1 VGIVRSKI
9 YDYHIWDARKIG
21 EKIKKKMVDVVIT
34 SPPYWNL
41 KNYDVDNQIGFGQ
54 KYDEYL
60 ADLQNVFRECSNVV
74 KDTGSLWIIVD
85 TLKVDGKVK
94 TLPFD
99 LAHEI
104 EEWWKLQDIIIWH
117 KDKTLPWSSK
127 GKLRNIFEY
136 ILFFTKSSD
145 FKYHPDKVRDPDD
158 IKKWW
163 IKYPERYNPNGKMP
177 DGVWRISIPM
187 QGWGNGWVRHFC
199 PFPPALVERI
209 LLLTTDEGDVVLD
222 PFAGSGSVLAQA
234 KVMGRKPI
242 GFDLNENYK
251 KMYEEKVLPTIKER
265 WKTRRKEI
273 KELEKRREKLKVA
286 IRKLRQL
293 KYPKEVVKGGA
304 KSAIFEGI
312 GSRLN
317 TIFVIG
323 KESKD
328 HKPTPDIYFVFDSKV
343 DRKVLSSNLGLLR
356 SKPPLSLYGINPR
369 FKIYT
374 RGTVI
379 KTKKKL
385 FEPENLFLYSRG
397 TTHYYKQNITFS
409 QWAKLSNEE
418 VWEEHYKDGV
428 PPILSNI
435 GICQK
440 DTKLGA

>member
-9 YDYHIWDARKIG
+9 YDYHILDARKIG

-41 KNYDVDNQIGFGQ
+41 KNYGVDNQIGFGQ
-54 KYDEYL
+54 KKYDDYL
-60 ADLQNVFRECSNVV
+60 TDLQNIFKECSNIV
-74 KDTGSLWIIVD
+74 KDTGSLWIVVD
-85 TLKVDGKVK
+85 TVKENGKVK

-99 LAHEI
+99 LAHKI

-117 KDKTLPWSSK
+117 KDKTLPWSSR
-127 GKLRNIFEY
+127 GKFRNIFEY
-136 ILFFTKSSD
+136 ILFFTKGSN
-145 FKYHPDKVRDPDD
+145 FKYYPDKVRDPDD
-158 IKKWW
+158 LKKWW

-187 QGWGNGWVRHFC
+187 QGWGNSLVRHFC
-199 PFPPALVERI
+199 PFPPELVERI
-209 LLLTTDEGDVVLD
+209 LLLTTDVGDVVLD

-251 KMYEEKVLPTIKER
+251 KMYEEKVLPAIKER
-265 WKTRRKEI
+265 SKTRKKELKRLEKKRKE
-273 KELEKRREKLKVA
+273 LKVT
-286 IRKLRQL
+286 IEKLRQL
-293 KYPKEVVKGGA
+293 KYAKKVVKKGYE
-304 KSAIFEGI
+304 SAIFEEI
-312 GSRLN
+312 DSKLN
-317 TIFVIG
+317 TIFVMG
-323 KESKD
+323 KGSKD
-328 HKPTPDIYFVFDSKV
+328 DKLTPDIYFIFDSKV
-343 DRKVLSSNLGLLR
+343 DKKSLSSNLNLLR
-356 SKPPLSLYGINPR
+356 NKPPLSLYGINPR

-418 VWEEHYKDGV
+418 VWEEHYRDV
-428 PPILSNI
+428 MPPIISNI
-435 GICQK
+435 KINQK
-440 DTKLGA
+440 ES